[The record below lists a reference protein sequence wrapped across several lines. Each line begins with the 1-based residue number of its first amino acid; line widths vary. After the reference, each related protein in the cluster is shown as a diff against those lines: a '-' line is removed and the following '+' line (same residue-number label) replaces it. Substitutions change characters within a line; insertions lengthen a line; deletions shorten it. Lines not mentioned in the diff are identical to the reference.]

1 MIIGLLSTALF
12 QYVKCQDQRISKNCR
27 STFIFCSSWNL
38 WGGCIFYIQLAR
50 GGPHP
55 VPPSVTPL
63 YMLPHH
69 QTTLISDMTWIYVLI
84 AKCSVVEFI
93 SFLVSQ
99 LGCGER
105 TSNAKFH
112 NLVSVSQRLLK
123 QAKNATII
131 KVQTDILK
139 AKILPRSTI
148 MWTIDTLSYA
158 LKFAY

>member
-1 MIIGLLSTALF
+1 MKSLRGVHFLHSA
-12 QYVKCQDQRISKNCR
+12 CQV
-27 STFIFCSSWNL
+27 
-38 WGGCIFYIQLAR
+38 GAR
-50 GGPHP
+50 T
-55 VPPSVTPL
+55 PSVTPL

-148 MWTIDTLSYA
+148 M
-158 LKFAY
+158 